1 MSGKGALNIE
11 VENFGPI
18 VEARLDLR
26 PLTILVGSGNA
37 GKSYLATL
45 VYALHRFFDAGNSH
59 LFGPSLP
66 WEPDEQPDSGLR
78 SGIGLA
84 ASSLDRILRQLFGQ
98 LYGDTSELQ
107 VTVPAGITRTLGE
120 RLEARGDAFRQ
131 LLRHCYGSDL
141 GDNSLVRRG
150 SRAARV
156 SFEHRLD
163 GTKAVFGHE
172 VRFTPS
178 DATVRVSM
186 PGKVP
191 LPLGK
196 DDAQRLLD
204 YDLGR
209 NCENLG
215 VNVRHC
221 LDMLH
226 RLMLRRLAGP
236 LDSSSYYLPPD
247 RTGLM
252 RTHKLVLSSLLA
264 SAPMGRLSATS
275 GSSYL
280 TGVVSGFIDRIISM
294 QDNRPGKSLPGGGC
308 ESHAKA
314 IEDRILNGDIE
325 VELSPVGFPEFFFRP
340 SKWNGRKAALP
351 LIQASAAVAELAP
364 LVLFLRNKVMPGDIL
379 ILEEPES
386 HLHPEQQVELIEQ
399 LAAIVNS
406 GIRIVLTTH
415 SEFLLEAL
423 ANIVRRSLITTVKKT
438 RYVDAVGVSLRHD
451 QVGAW
456 MFEHRKKPL
465 GSVVKEITMD
475 DSGMYQTGFDDVAN
489 AIHNEGSLISWEIE
503 AMESLADQGTPS
515 NN

>member
-1 MSGKGALNIE
+1 MSGKGALNLE

-26 PLTILVGSGNA
+26 PLTILVGYGNA

-45 VYALHRFFDAGNSH
+45 VYALHRFFDAGNPH

-78 SGIGLA
+78 SGIGPA

-98 LYGDTSELQ
+98 LSGDTSELQ
-107 VTVPAGITRTLGE
+107 VTVPAGITRALGE

-191 LPLGK
+191 LSLGE

-221 LDMLH
+221 LNMLH
-226 RLMLRRLAGP
+226 RLMLRQLACP

-247 RTGLM
+247 RTGCHCH
-252 RTHKLVLSSLLA
+252 TK
-264 SAPMGRLSATS
+264 
-275 GSSYL
+275 
-280 TGVVSGFIDRIISM
+280 
-294 QDNRPGKSLPGGGC
+294 
-308 ESHAKA
+308 
-314 IEDRILNGDIE
+314 
-325 VELSPVGFPEFFFRP
+325 
-340 SKWNGRKAALP
+340 
-351 LIQASAAVAELAP
+351 
-364 LVLFLRNKVMPGDIL
+364 
-379 ILEEPES
+379 
-386 HLHPEQQVELIEQ
+386 
-399 LAAIVNS
+399 
-406 GIRIVLTTH
+406 
-415 SEFLLEAL
+415 
-423 ANIVRRSLITTVKKT
+423 
-438 RYVDAVGVSLRHD
+438 
-451 QVGAW
+451 
-456 MFEHRKKPL
+456 
-465 GSVVKEITMD
+465 
-475 DSGMYQTGFDDVAN
+475 
-489 AIHNEGSLISWEIE
+489 
-503 AMESLADQGTPS
+503 
-515 NN
+515 